1 MLVFSGALVACS
13 NLSASSD
20 GGQAT
25 ASQSSRAMGEAL
37 PAAAG
42 RGTGVVAVSGRDCT
56 DLRGVWIHEHQ
67 SRLDIESVDGE
78 GLVRGRFTSK
88 VESGGKS
95 FPVVG
100 WVNPPT
106 EIGENTVYPVAFNVR
121 WVGFGSLTTWNG
133 YCDPKTG
140 KIEAMWYF
148 TRGDSE
154 YSWDHTHAG
163 KNIFTRAGAGSP
175 S

>member
-1 MLVFSGALVACS
+1 MFSAALVACS
-13 NLSASSD
+13 GLSASSD
-20 GGQAT
+20 GGQTT
-25 ASQSSRAMGEAL
+25 ASQSPKAMAG
-37 PAAAG
+37 AASAPTG
-42 RGTGVVAVSGRDCT
+42 QDRGSVAPSGHDCT

-78 GLVRGRFTSK
+78 GLLRGRFTSK
-88 VESGGKS
+88 VESGGQS
-95 FPVVG
+95 FPVIG
-100 WVNPPT
+100 WVNPPA
-106 EIGENTVYPVAFNVR
+106 ERSENTVYPVAFNVR

-154 YSWDHTHAG
+154 HYWDHTHAG
-163 KNIFTRAGAGSP
+163 KNIFSRAGVGPSP
-175 S
+175 

>member
-1 MLVFSGALVACS
+1 MAEAE
-13 NLSASSD
+13 SSSV
-20 GGQAT
+20 G
-25 ASQSSRAMGEAL
+25 RGEGVGRR
-37 PAAAG
+37 AAA
-42 RGTGVVAVSGRDCT
+42 GRDCT
-56 DLRGVWIHEHQ
+56 DLRGAWIHEHQ
-67 SRLDIESVDGE
+67 SRLDIETVDGE
-78 GLVRGRFTSK
+78 GLLRGRFASK

-121 WVGFGSLTTWNG
+121 WIGFGSLTSWNG

-140 KIEAMWYF
+140 EIEAMWYF

-154 YSWDHTHAG
+154 YAWDHTHAG
-163 KNIFTRAGAGSP
+163 KNIFTRAGAEPSP
-175 S
+175 